1 MVLVNLKQ
9 LVATFVIVI
18 NVHRSRQIIE
28 AIFSGQI
35 I

>member
-18 NVHRSRQIIE
+18 NVQRSRQIIE